1 MRVEVIVVSDRSYR
15 KEREDLTGPALIAL
29 LPDYGFTLSG
39 YRIIPDEKDIISSTL
54 ISIADSDS
62 ADLILTA
69 GGTGFA
75 ERDVTPEATMAV
87 AERYVPGIAEAIRA
101 ESLKKTE
108 HAMLS
113 RGIAVIRKKALIV
126 NLPGSP
132 RGAVE
137 SFGVFASAVRHGI
150 AILKGETPDG

>member
-1 MRVEVIVVSDRSYR
+1 MRVEIIVVSDRSYR
-15 KEREDLTGPALIAL
+15 KEREDLTGPALIKL
-29 LPDYGFTLSG
+29 LPDYGFSLSG
-39 YRIIPDEKDIISSTL
+39 YRIVPDEKDIISDTL
-54 ISIADSDS
+54 ISVADSDS

-101 ESLKKTE
+101 ESMRKTA

-132 RGAVE
+132 RGAAE
-137 SFGVFASAVRHGI
+137 SFKVFASAVGHGI